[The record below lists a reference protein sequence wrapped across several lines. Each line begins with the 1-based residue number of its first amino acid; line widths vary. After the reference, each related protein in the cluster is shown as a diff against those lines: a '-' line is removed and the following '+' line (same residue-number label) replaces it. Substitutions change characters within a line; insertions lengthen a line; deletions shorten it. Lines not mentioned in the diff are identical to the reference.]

1 MRLLFSP
8 ETVHEKGENAV
19 TGFVSNEFA
28 PRKDVRP
35 AVGRGRL
42 FIFQGPSY
50 PSVPWVNLGVFEC
63 QRFISVTSL
72 FQSSSPQRSHW
83 TTQKNTTH
91 FRYGHK
97 LRRSKGVDQSSLVRF
112 FWADPMTSTWKRC
125 NMYQNQTSTVEAEG
139 QMPPFSQLYN
149 HHCPLMRP
157 YLWGGKSGIR
167 GGQPWINPWIEWVTL
182 W

>member
-83 TTQKNTTH
+83 TTQKTPHIFVTDTNSDVQKEWISPVWWDFFEQIPWQAHEKDATCIKIKH
-91 FRYGHK
+91 QPLK
-97 LRRSKGVDQSSLVRF
+97 LR
-112 FWADPMTSTWKRC
+112 
-125 NMYQNQTSTVEAEG
+125 
-139 QMPPFSQLYN
+139 
-149 HHCPLMRP
+149 
-157 YLWGGKSGIR
+157 GKCHLFPSCITIIV
-167 GGQPWINPWIEWVTL
+167 P
-182 W
+182 